1 MRPESTTLAFLAR
14 PYLNDYTRRSRAT
27 TMPKPDKTFPF
38 LILLVLPSRHNPGV
52 RTVQV
57 QIE

>member
-1 MRPESTTLAFLAR
+1 MRPDIEALSFLAR
-14 PYLNDYTRRSRAT
+14 PYLSDYTRRNKAT
-27 TMPKPDKTFPF
+27 TMSEPDKTFPF
-38 LILLVLPSRHNPGV
+38 CILLVLPSRYNPGV